1 MGKWPPARWTHGI
14 TQSPTPATRRRKKE
28 TSRRPVK
35 EKTPGRLHPIPLP
48 ETSAP
53 APAAPSLLRC
63 TVDTTCE
70 NVEDFL
76 PFPVWKYKEKAEEAA
91 AEDPTRCPED
101 ILDDWMNTLVRI
113 HHLGNTSYGGFIPA
127 QLDKD
132 GDLPKNATADL
143 MAELSTIGFIRWN
156 PATRAHV
163 LTMPAG

>member
-1 MGKWPPARWTHGI
+1 MASHKAQRQQRAAAKKKRRAARL
-14 TQSPTPATRRRKKE
+14 KK
-28 TSRRPVK
+28 RPQ
-35 EKTPGRLHPIPLP
+35 EDFTPIPVP
-48 ETSAP
+48 PAP
-53 APAAPSLLRC
+53 APAAPSPFHSK
-63 TVDTTCE
+63 VDTTRR

-163 LTMPAG
+163 LTMPTG

>member
-1 MGKWPPARWTHGI
+1 M
-14 TQSPTPATRRRKKE
+14 
-28 TSRRPVK
+28 
-35 EKTPGRLHPIPLP
+35 
-48 ETSAP
+48 
-53 APAAPSLLRC
+53 
-63 TVDTTCE
+63 
-70 NVEDFL
+70 
-76 PFPVWKYKEKAEEAA
+76 WKYKEKAEEAA
-91 AEDPTRCPED
+91 AEDPTRSPED

-132 GDLPKNATADL
+132 GDLPKHATADL

>member
-1 MGKWPPARWTHGI
+1 MASHKAQRQQRAAAKKKRRAARL
-14 TQSPTPATRRRKKE
+14 KK
-28 TSRRPVK
+28 RPQ
-35 EKTPGRLHPIPLP
+35 EDFTPIPLP
-48 ETSAP
+48 ETPAP
-53 APAAPSLLRC
+53 APAAPSLLRS
-63 TVDTTCE
+63 TVDTTCK

-91 AEDPTRCPED
+91 ADDPTRSPED

-132 GDLPKNATADL
+132 GDLPKHATADL

-163 LTMPAG
+163 LTMPTG

>member
-1 MGKWPPARWTHGI
+1 MASHKAQRQQRAAAKKKRRAARL
-14 TQSPTPATRRRKKE
+14 KK
-28 TSRRPVK
+28 RPQ
-35 EKTPGRLHPIPLP
+35 EDFTPIPVP
-48 ETSAP
+48 PAP
-53 APAAPSLLRC
+53 APAAPSPFRSK
-63 TVDTTCE
+63 VDTTRR

-91 AEDPTRCPED
+91 AEDPTRSPED

-163 LTMPAG
+163 LTMPTG